1 MNQPP
6 FSTEIRMVP
15 PSARATDETLT
26 PAIATNAAMIVRTAN
41 DRISIPP
48 GFGSAHKVTGIRE
61 KKSLISWRIMRAFD
75 VSRVKFAAPD
85 LPLWTEGRI
94 DFRPIRLILKS
105 FGFHTGAAL

>member
-61 KKSLISWRIMRAFD
+61 KKSLISG
-75 VSRVKFAAPD
+75 
-85 LPLWTEGRI
+85 WTEGAFPTESLTHR
-94 DFRPIRLILKS
+94 
-105 FGFHTGAAL
+105 AADAVPDLLLQRAQWRWG